1 MFIPFNFFSPLSLTK
16 GQHLVTGLYSLVVLE
31 RSMLKYC
38 FRVTQLFF
46 FPPLQCG
53 YVIKLQHLPL
63 SVFLTGSSPP
73 SYPGWSILYVLIYIY
88 LDTRNITVIVKVR
101 MKGTLREVPL
111 PPSLFSWVSFHPVYI
126 PGSLSPTSP
135 PTPEASIHLSFCF
148 ILLFVFEQMSR
159 YTYIFLYSHVS
170 YTKGSTLPFA
180 LSFFFYLTV
189 YSGNMQR

>member
-1 MFIPFNFFSPLSLTK
+1 M
-16 GQHLVTGLYSLVVLE
+16 
-31 RSMLKYC
+31 
-38 FRVTQLFF
+38 
-46 FPPLQCG
+46 
-53 YVIKLQHLPL
+53 PL

-180 LSFFFYLTV
+180 LSFFFI
-189 YSGNMQR
+189 